1 MNVVVLLKQVP
12 DTESLIEI
20 NADASD
26 IKTDNLKWIMN
37 PYDELAVE
45 EGIRIRE
52 KLGSGKVTVLSVG
65 PERATA
71 AIRTALAMG
80 ADEGV
85 LINDPALGK
94 PDPLTTAKVL
104 AAALKT
110 VPFDLI
116 IAGQR
121 AVDDDSYLVPSAV
134 AEYLGIP
141 MLGMVVRQ
149 EITAGKIQC
158 EQSLQDGTAVVEAD
172 LPALLTTQRGLNQP
186 RYASLPNIMKAKKKP
201 LETKN
206 LAAIGLDA
214 AQFGSRRAE
223 NEDPVARLSAP
234 AQGLQNDL
242 RGNGRRESGEVG
254 PNTARRSRCSV
265 NGRGRRDTHVK
276 WHPGDYRNRR

>member
-1 MNVVVLLKQVP
+1 MNVMVLLKQVP

-20 NADASD
+20 NDSADD

-45 EGIRIRE
+45 EAIRIRE
-52 KLGSGKVTVLSVG
+52 KQGSGKVTVLSVG
-65 PERATA
+65 PDRATA

-85 LINDPALGK
+85 LISNPALRTL
-94 PDPLTTAKVL
+94 DPLTTAKVL
-104 AAALKT
+104 AAALKA

-141 MLGMVVRQ
+141 MLAMVVRQ
-149 EITAGKIQC
+149 EITGSKIQC

-201 LETKN
+201 LETKS
-206 LAAIGLDA
+206 LAALGLDA
-214 AQFGSRRAE
+214 ALFGPDAMKTRILSLAFPPQRKLCKMISGKTVAE
-223 NEDPVARLSAP
+223 KGAKLVQTLHAEAGVL
-234 AQGLQNDL
+234 
-242 RGNGRRESGEVG
+242 
-254 PNTARRSRCSV
+254 
-265 NGRGRRDTHVK
+265 
-276 WHPGDYRNRR
+276 

>member
-20 NADASD
+20 HTDGSD

-65 PERATA
+65 PERAIA

-85 LINDPALGK
+85 LISDPALGQT
-94 PDPLTTAKVL
+94 DPLATAKVL
-104 AAALKT
+104 AAALKSI
-110 VPFDLI
+110 PFDVI
-116 IAGQR
+116 MAGQR
-121 AVDDDSYLVPSAV
+121 AVDDDSYLVPAAV

-141 MLGMVVRQ
+141 MLAMVVRQ
-149 EITAGKIQC
+149 EIAGGKIRC

-201 LETKN
+201 LETRS
-206 LAAIGLDA
+206 LAALGLDA
-214 AQFGSRRAE
+214 ALFGHAGLKTRILSLAFPPRRKVCKMVAGETAE
-223 NEDPVARLSAP
+223 EKAARLVLALHEE
-234 AQGLQNDL
+234 AGVL
-242 RGNGRRESGEVG
+242 
-254 PNTARRSRCSV
+254 
-265 NGRGRRDTHVK
+265 
-276 WHPGDYRNRR
+276 

>member
-1 MNVVVLLKQVP
+1 MNVVVLQKQVP

-52 KLGSGKVTVLSVG
+52 KQGSGKVTVLSVG
-65 PERATA
+65 PDRATA

-85 LINDPALGK
+85 LISDPALRK

-104 AAALKT
+104 AAALKA

-121 AVDDDSYLVPSAV
+121 AVDDDSYLVPAAV

-141 MLGMVVRQ
+141 MLAMVVRQ
-149 EITAGKIQC
+149 EISGSTIQC

-186 RYASLPNIMKAKKKP
+186 RYASLPNIMKAKTKP
-201 LETKN
+201 LETRDM
-206 LAAIGLDA
+206 AAIGLEA
-214 AQFGSRRAE
+214 AQFGPGAMKTRT
-223 NEDPVARLSAP
+223 LSLTFP
-234 AQGLQNDL
+234 PQ
-242 RGNGRRESGEVG
+242 RKVCKMISGE
-254 PNTARRSRCSV
+254 TAEEKAAKLV
-265 NGRGRRDTHVK
+265 QTLHEEAGVL
-276 WHPGDYRNRR
+276 

>member
-85 LINDPALGK
+85 LISDPALGK

-104 AAALKT
+104 AAALKA

-149 EITAGKIQC
+149 EITAAK
-158 EQSLQDGTAVVEAD
+158 S
-172 LPALLTTQRGLNQP
+172 N
-186 RYASLPNIMKAKKKP
+186 ASSPCRMEPPWL
-201 LETKN
+201 
-206 LAAIGLDA
+206 
-214 AQFGSRRAE
+214 RRIF
-223 NEDPVARLSAP
+223 
-234 AQGLQNDL
+234 
-242 RGNGRRESGEVG
+242 RRF
-254 PNTARRSRCSV
+254 
-265 NGRGRRDTHVK
+265 
-276 WHPGDYRNRR
+276 

>member
-20 NADASD
+20 NADGSD
-26 IKTDNLKWIMN
+26 IKADNLKWILN

-52 KLGSGKVTVLSVG
+52 KLGSGKVTVLSLG
-65 PERATA
+65 PERAAA

-85 LINDPALGK
+85 LISDPALGR

-110 VPFDLI
+110 IPFDLI
-116 IAGQR
+116 VAGQR
-121 AVDDDSYLVPSAV
+121 AVDDDGCLVPAAV
-134 AEYLGIP
+134 AEYLSIP
-141 MLGMVVRQ
+141 LLGLVVRQ
-149 EITAGKIQC
+149 EIAGRTIRC
-158 EQSLQDGTAVVEAD
+158 ELSLQDGTAVVEAE

-201 LETKN
+201 LETRG
-206 LAAIGLDA
+206 LGTLGLDA
-214 AQFGSRRAE
+214 AQVGADAPKTRIRSLAFPPQRKVCKMIAGETAE
-223 NEDPVARLSAP
+223 DKATQLVRM
-234 AQGLQNDL
+234 L
-242 RGNGRRESGEVG
+242 REEAGVL
-254 PNTARRSRCSV
+254 
-265 NGRGRRDTHVK
+265 
-276 WHPGDYRNRR
+276 

>member
-52 KLGSGKVTVLSVG
+52 KRESGKVIVLSVG

-85 LINDPALGK
+85 LISDPALGK
-94 PDPLTTAKVL
+94 PDPLTTARVL
-104 AAALKT
+104 AAALQA

-141 MLGMVVRQ
+141 MFGMVVRQ

-158 EQSLQDGTAVVEAD
+158 EQSMQDGTAVVEAD

-201 LETKN
+201 LETKS
-206 LAAIGLDA
+206 LAALGLDA
-214 AQFGSRRAE
+214 AQLGADALKTRVLSLAFPPQRKVCKMIAGETVEEKA
-223 NEDPVARLSAP
+223 ARLVQTLHEEA
-234 AQGLQNDL
+234 GVL
-242 RGNGRRESGEVG
+242 
-254 PNTARRSRCSV
+254 
-265 NGRGRRDTHVK
+265 
-276 WHPGDYRNRR
+276 

>member
-20 NADASD
+20 NAAASD

-45 EGIRIRE
+45 EAIRIRE
-52 KLGSGKVTVLSVG
+52 KLGSGKVAVLSVG
-65 PERATA
+65 PDRATA

-85 LINDPALGK
+85 LVSDSALEK
-94 PDPLTTAKVL
+94 TDPLTTAKVL
-104 AAALKT
+104 AAALKAI
-110 VPFDLI
+110 PFDLI

-121 AVDDDSYLVPSAV
+121 AADDDSYLVPSAA

-149 EITAGKIQC
+149 EITGGKIRC
-158 EQSLQDGTAVVEAD
+158 DLALQDGTAVVEAD

-206 LAAIGLDA
+206 LAALGLDA
-214 AQFGSRRAE
+214 AQFGPDALKTRI
-223 NEDPVARLSAP
+223 LSLAFP
-234 AQGLQNDL
+234 PQ
-242 RGNGRRESGEVG
+242 RKICKMISGE
-254 PNTARRSRCSV
+254 TAAEKAANLIRTLHEEAGV
-265 NGRGRRDTHVK
+265 L
-276 WHPGDYRNRR
+276 

>member
-1 MNVVVLLKQVP
+1 LDRCKENIMNVVVLVKQVP

-20 NADASD
+20 NATADD

-45 EGIRIRE
+45 EAIRIKE
-52 KLGSGKVTVLSVG
+52 KQGNGKVTVLSVG
-65 PERATA
+65 AERVVA

-80 ADEGV
+80 ADEGL
-85 LINDPALGK
+85 LISDPAQGK
-94 PDPLTTAKVL
+94 TDAILTAKVL

-121 AVDDDSYLVPSAV
+121 AVDDDNYSVPSAV

-141 MLGMVVRQ
+141 MIGMVVHQ
-149 EITAGKIQC
+149 EINAGKILC
-158 EQSLQDGTAVVEAD
+158 EHSLQDGTAVVEAD

-206 LAAIGLDA
+206 LSAVGLTAADFDQPALKTKVLSLAFPPHLKVCKMITGETIQEKATNLV
-214 AQFGSRRAE
+214 RA
-223 NEDPVARLSAP
+223 
-234 AQGLQNDL
+234 L
-242 RGNGRRESGEVG
+242 REEAGVL
-254 PNTARRSRCSV
+254 
-265 NGRGRRDTHVK
+265 
-276 WHPGDYRNRR
+276 

>member
-26 IKTDNLKWIMN
+26 IKTDNLKWIVN

-52 KLGSGKVTVLSVG
+52 KMGSAKVTVLSVG
-65 PERATA
+65 PERTAA

-80 ADEGV
+80 ADDAV
-85 LINDPALGK
+85 LISDPAWEK
-94 PDPLTTAKVL
+94 PDPLTTARVL
-104 AAALKT
+104 AAALKA

-121 AVDDDSYLVPSAV
+121 AVDDDSYSVPAAV

-141 MLGMVVRQ
+141 MIGMVLRQ
-149 EITAGKIQC
+149 EITGGSIQC
-158 EQSLQDGTAVVEAD
+158 EQSLQEGTAVVEAD
-172 LPALLTTQRGLNQP
+172 LPVLLTTQRGLNQP

-201 LETKN
+201 LETKS
-206 LAAIGLDA
+206 LAAIGLDV
-214 AQFGSRRAE
+214 AQFGPDSLKARIRSLAFPPQRKVCKMISGE
-223 NEDPVARLSAP
+223 AVEEKAARLVQTLHEEA
-234 AQGLQNDL
+234 GVL
-242 RGNGRRESGEVG
+242 
-254 PNTARRSRCSV
+254 
-265 NGRGRRDTHVK
+265 
-276 WHPGDYRNRR
+276 

>member
-26 IKTDNLKWIMN
+26 IKTDNLKWILN

-52 KLGSGKVTVLSVG
+52 RRGGGKVTVLSVG
-65 PERATA
+65 PDRVTA

-85 LINDPALGK
+85 LISDPVLEK
-94 PDPLTTAKVL
+94 PDPLATAKVL
-104 AAALKT
+104 AAVVRT
-110 VPFDLI
+110 IPFDLI

-121 AVDDDSYLVPSAV
+121 AVDDDNYLVPAAV

-141 MLGMVVRQ
+141 MIAMVVR
-149 EITAGKIQC
+149 EEVTGDRIQC
-158 EQSLQDGTAVVEAD
+158 EQSLQDGIAVVEAD
-172 LPALLTTQRGLNQP
+172 LPVLLTTQRGLNQP

-201 LETKN
+201 LETRN
-206 LAAIGLDA
+206 LAAIGIDA
-214 AQFGSRRAE
+214 AWFGPDALKTKILSLVFPPQRKVCKMITGETVEEKA
-223 NEDPVARLSAP
+223 ARLIQA
-234 AQGLQNDL
+234 LQEEAGIL
-242 RGNGRRESGEVG
+242 
-254 PNTARRSRCSV
+254 
-265 NGRGRRDTHVK
+265 
-276 WHPGDYRNRR
+276 

>member
-20 NADASD
+20 NADGSD
-26 IKTDNLKWIMN
+26 IKTDNLKWIVN

-45 EGIRIRE
+45 EAIRIRE
-52 KLGSGKVTVLSVG
+52 RLGSGKVTVLSVG

-85 LINDPALGK
+85 LIDDPALDR
-94 PDPLTTAKVL
+94 PDPLATAKVL

-110 VPFDLI
+110 IPFDLI

-121 AVDDDSYLVPSAV
+121 AVDDDSYLVPAAV
-134 AEYLGIP
+134 AEYLSIP
-141 MLGMVVRQ
+141 MLGLVVRQ
-149 EITAGKIQC
+149 EITGGKIRC

-172 LPALLTTQRGLNQP
+172 LPVLITTQRGLNQP

-201 LETKN
+201 LETRS
-206 LAAIGLDA
+206 LAALGLEA
-214 AQFGSRRAE
+214 AQVGPGRRKRGSARSPSRRS
-223 NEDPVARLSAP
+223 ARSA
-234 AQGLQNDL
+234 
-242 RGNGRRESGEVG
+242 R
-254 PNTARRSRCSV
+254 
-265 NGRGRRDTHVK
+265 
-276 WHPGDYRNRR
+276 

>member
-1 MNVVVLLKQVP
+1 MNVVVLVKQVP

-20 NADASD
+20 NATADD

-45 EGIRIRE
+45 EALQIRE
-52 KLGSGKVTVLSVG
+52 KQGNGKVTVLSVG
-65 PERATA
+65 AERAAA

-80 ADEGV
+80 ADEGL
-85 LINDPALGK
+85 LISDPALGK
-94 PDPLTTAKVL
+94 TDAILTAKVL

-110 VPFDLI
+110 IPFDLI

-121 AVDDDSYLVPSAV
+121 AVDDDNYSVPSAV

-141 MLGMVVRQ
+141 MIGMVVHQ
-149 EITAGKIQC
+149 KINAGKILC
-158 EQSLQDGTAVVEAD
+158 EHSLQDGSAVVEAD

-206 LAAIGLDA
+206 LSAVGLAAAD
-214 AQFGSRRAE
+214 FGQSALKTRVLSLAFPPRLKVCKMITGETIQEKATNLVRA
-223 NEDPVARLSAP
+223 
-234 AQGLQNDL
+234 L
-242 RGNGRRESGEVG
+242 REEAGVL
-254 PNTARRSRCSV
+254 
-265 NGRGRRDTHVK
+265 
-276 WHPGDYRNRR
+276 

>member
-26 IKTDNLKWIMN
+26 IKADNLKWILN

-52 KLGSGKVTVLSVG
+52 KVGSGQVTVLSVG
-65 PERATA
+65 PDRTAA

-80 ADEGV
+80 ADAGV
-85 LINDPALGK
+85 LINDPALEK
-94 PDPLTTAKVL
+94 PDPLITSKVL
-104 AAALKT
+104 AAALKSI
-110 VPFDLI
+110 PFDVI

-134 AEYLGIP
+134 AEYLNIP
-141 MLGMVVRQ
+141 MLAMVVRQ
-149 EITAGKIQC
+149 EITGGKMRC
-158 EQSLQDGTAVVEAD
+158 EQTLQDGTAVVEAD
-172 LPALLTTQRGLNQP
+172 LPLIFTTQRGLNQP

-206 LAAIGLDA
+206 LEGIGLATAAVASA
-214 AQFGSRRAE
+214 AQKTRILSLAFPPQRKVCQMIAGESVEEKA
-223 NEDPVARLSAP
+223 ARLVQALHEE
-234 AQGLQNDL
+234 AGVL
-242 RGNGRRESGEVG
+242 
-254 PNTARRSRCSV
+254 
-265 NGRGRRDTHVK
+265 
-276 WHPGDYRNRR
+276 

>member
-20 NADASD
+20 NADGSD
-26 IKTDNLKWIMN
+26 VKTENLKWILN
-37 PYDELAVE
+37 PYDEIAVE
-45 EGIRIRE
+45 EAIRIRE
-52 KLGSGKVTVLSVG
+52 KLGGQVTVLSVG
-65 PERATA
+65 PDRTAA

-85 LINDPALGK
+85 LIDDPGLKK

-110 VPFDLI
+110 MPFDLV

-121 AVDDDSYLVPSAV
+121 AVDDDSALVPSAV
-134 AEYLGIP
+134 AEYVNVP
-141 MLGMVVRQ
+141 MVGLVVRQ
-149 EITAGKIQC
+149 EITGGKIQC

-201 LETKN
+201 LETKS
-206 LAAIGLDA
+206 LAALGLDA
-214 AQFGSRRAE
+214 AAFGLDALKSRI
-223 NEDPVARLSAP
+223 LSLAFPPRRKVCKMAP
-234 AQGLQNDL
+234 GETADEKATQLVRML
-242 RGNGRRESGEVG
+242 REEAGVL
-254 PNTARRSRCSV
+254 
-265 NGRGRRDTHVK
+265 
-276 WHPGDYRNRR
+276 